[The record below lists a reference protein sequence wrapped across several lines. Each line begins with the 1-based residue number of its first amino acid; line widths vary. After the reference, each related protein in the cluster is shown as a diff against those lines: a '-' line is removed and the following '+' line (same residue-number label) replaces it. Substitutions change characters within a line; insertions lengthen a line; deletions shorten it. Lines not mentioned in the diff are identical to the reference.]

1 MRISAK
7 GTHIRKS
14 TGEKI
19 FDFFNVLFM
28 ALFTL
33 TCVYP
38 FYYIIIYSLSDPLA
52 AAGGVL
58 LWPVD
63 FTWDNYLRIFKLK
76 GLPEATWI
84 SVSTTVIATLEAM
97 FINGMVGYLMS
108 RQTMP
113 FRKFIYRTFVVTM
126 YISGGLIP
134 SFLLMKYL
142 GFYNTYFIYIIPG
155 VSAYYMILIKT
166 YIESIPASL
175 EESAKLDGASYWTI
189 MIRIIM
195 PLSIPILATVGV
207 FTAVGSWSNY
217 NTTLIYTVDN
227 ELRNLQYIL
236 YQYLMNA
243 SAILLQSINN
253 PAAAGGAN
261 SVARQL
267 TPTSIKMTLVVI
279 TVVPIL
285 CVYPYLQRYF
295 VKGIMLGAVKG

>member
-1 MRISAK
+1 MKITAK
-7 GTHIRKS
+7 GTHIQKT
-14 TGEKI
+14 TGEKV

-28 ALFTL
+28 VLFTF
-33 TCVYP
+33 TCIYP

-63 FTWDNYLRIFKLK
+63 FTWDNYIRIFKLK
-76 GLPEATWI
+76 GMSMATLV
-84 SVSTTVIATLEAM
+84 SVSITVIATLEAM
-97 FINGMVGYLMS
+97 FVNGMVGYLMS
-108 RQTMP
+108 RPTMP

-134 SFLLMKYL
+134 NFLLMKTL

-155 VSAYYMILIKT
+155 VSAYNMILIKT
-166 YIESIPASL
+166 YIESIPISL

-189 MIRIIM
+189 MMRIIL

-207 FTAVGSWSNY
+207 FTAVGKWSDY
-217 NTTLIYTVDN
+217 STTLIYTIDSN
-227 ELRNLQYIL
+227 LRTLQFIL
-236 YQYLMNA
+236 YQYLKNA
-243 SAILLQSINN
+243 SALLLESINN
-253 PAAAGGAN
+253 PGG
-261 SVARQL
+261 SSSSGITRQL
-267 TPTSIKMTLVVI
+267 TPTSIKMTLVVV

>member
-1 MRISAK
+1 MKITAK

-14 TGEKI
+14 TGEKV
-19 FDFFNVLFM
+19 FDAVNVLFM
-28 ALFTL
+28 TLFTF
-33 TCVYP
+33 TCIYP

-63 FTWDNYLRIFKLK
+63 FTWDNYIRIFRLK
-76 GLPEATWI
+76 GIPMATLI
-84 SVSTTVIATLEAM
+84 SVSTTVICTLEAM
-97 FINGMVGYLMS
+97 FVNGMVGYLMS

-113 FRKFIYRTFVVTM
+113 FRKFIYRTFIVTM

-207 FTAVGSWSNY
+207 FTAVGRWSDY
-217 NTTLIYTVDN
+217 STTLIYTVDN
-227 ELRNLQYIL
+227 ELRSLQYIL
-236 YQYLMNA
+236 YQYLKNA
-243 SAILLQSINN
+243 SALLLQSINN
-253 PAAAGGAN
+253 PAAAGTGI
-261 SVARQL
+261 ARQL